1 MANRVSKE
9 TYGNRTEIL
18 KFNEFIATVVTLTDV
33 GVTAVEGKKIVKAG
47 TIIGG
52 KTNPILKTAAG
63 DVAERKNTVTKGPDA
78 EGVLLYDV
86 DVTDGP
92 REGSMVISGFID
104 LAKVEAPVAEAVA
117 VLPRI
122 TFMY

>member
-1 MANRVSKE
+1 MANRVQKE
-9 TYGNRTEIL
+9 VYGNKTEIL
-18 KFNEFIATVVTLTDV
+18 KFNEFTATVVTLTDV
-33 GVTAVEGKKIVKAG
+33 GVSTVDGKKVVKAG

-52 KTNPILKTAAG
+52 KTNPILKTVGG
-63 DVAERKNTVTKGPDA
+63 DVAESKNTAAKGADA

-86 DVTDGP
+86 DVTNGP
-92 REGSMVISGFID
+92 REGAMILEGFID
-104 LAKVEAPVAEAVA
+104 LAKITAPVAEAVA